1 MQLNINSVFNKNNE
15 LDEIL
20 NSCKVDIFS
29 LNESKLDYNHPLSWY
44 TNKNYK
50 CVRLDRNNEGGG
62 GELLFLRK
70 GIFIKKI

>member
-1 MQLNINSVFNKNNE
+1 MNFAT
-15 LDEIL
+15 
-20 NSCKVDIFS
+20 
-29 LNESKLDYNHPLSWY
+29 PLSCY

-70 GIFIKKI
+70 GIFLKKIEL